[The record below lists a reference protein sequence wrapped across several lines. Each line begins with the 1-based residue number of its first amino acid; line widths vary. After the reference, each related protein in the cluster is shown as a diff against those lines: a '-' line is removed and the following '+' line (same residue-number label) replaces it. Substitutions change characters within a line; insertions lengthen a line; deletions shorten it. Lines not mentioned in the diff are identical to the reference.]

1 MNEKTAYQVQRFL
14 KKVAEKFPPTEEPSV
29 FTDIHVRVSQDTGDV
44 MAYNDA
50 DMEITRCVVEEWID
64 YSGET
69 DQFYDTVAK
78 TLRLHIADTCQNLG
92 IVRPYNFVL
101 ETETGEHVAELY
113 VADDEE
119 TTILSTPF
127 MENLSQELDSFIDN
141 LLKEDLPSK

>member
-1 MNEKTAYQVQRFL
+1 MSEKTAYQVQRFL
-14 KKVAEKFPPTEEPSV
+14 KKVAEKFPPTEEPSI

-44 MAYNDA
+44 MAFTDA
-50 DMEITRCVVEEWID
+50 DTEVTRCVVEEWID
-64 YSGET
+64 YPGDT
-69 DQFYDTVAK
+69 DKFYATVAK
-78 TLRLHIADTCQNLG
+78 SLRGPIADTCQNLG

-127 MENLSQELDSFIDN
+127 MENLSQELDSFIDD
-141 LLKEDLPSK
+141 LLKED